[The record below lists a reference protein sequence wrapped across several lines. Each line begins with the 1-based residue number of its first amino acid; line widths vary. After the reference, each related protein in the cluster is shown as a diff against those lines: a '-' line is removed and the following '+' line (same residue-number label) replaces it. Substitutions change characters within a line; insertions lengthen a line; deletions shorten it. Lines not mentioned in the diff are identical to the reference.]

1 MQLFHPAKR
10 RNCVSNRGINWK
22 DNAGLRECYL
32 SSFSVRFAVLM
43 RIYPNTA
50 KKSFGNS
57 NQIPFKPAP
66 PLSSSALFQR
76 TALDSFMGW
85 ADKAITKHVTRL
97 VERRFISV
105 KTQRKRPETLEPA
118 AATCIQ
124 KSGAHSRSHFCRDF
138 TNLDCAWNLTK
149 ETY

>member
-22 DNAGLRECYL
+22 DNAGLRECYS

-97 VERRFISV
+97 VGATLHKCEDAEKKTGDAGASSSNLYPKIRSALQEPLLQRFHQLRLRVES
-105 KTQRKRPETLEPA
+105 
-118 AATCIQ
+118 
-124 KSGAHSRSHFCRDF
+124 D
-138 TNLDCAWNLTK
+138 
-149 ETY
+149 